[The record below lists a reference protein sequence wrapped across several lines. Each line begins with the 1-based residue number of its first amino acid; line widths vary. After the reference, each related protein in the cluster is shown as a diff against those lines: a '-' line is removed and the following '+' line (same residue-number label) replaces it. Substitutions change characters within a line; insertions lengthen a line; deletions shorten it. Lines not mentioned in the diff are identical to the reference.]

1 MTTHTKD
8 PDAVLDYVWD
18 WGLWLDPGDTITSH
32 TVTADPGI
40 TVDSS
45 TATDT
50 RVTVWLGGGVLGA
63 AYNVSVRI
71 TTVGGRTDDRT
82 QTFLIRNR

>member
-18 WGLWLDPGDTITSH
+18 WGLWLDPGDTIVDH

-40 TVDSS
+40 TVASS
-45 TATDT
+45 
-50 RVTVWLGGGVLGA
+50 
-63 AYNVSVRI
+63 I